1 MTTIDQSAAAKV
13 TTLESEERD
22 GAAEKLEEKATLPGE
37 RLRNPESVVMP
48 DGGELSVST
57 PAVPC
62 RNVLIHLSLRILQG
76 TFWRNLPHQGQ

>member
-22 GAAEKLEEKATLPGE
+22 GAAEKLEEKATLPGG
-37 RLRNPESVVMP
+37 LRNPESVVVP